1 MSRAAER
8 DRGIGGAMIT
18 FYRTTEDAGDQE
30 IQEALQE
37 LCLAH
42 EVVLVT
48 ASGAGRRGLPEG
60 TRPPVLIDDG
70 AVYQDRN
77 AIYAHLGELKA
88 IRELWYKYGS
98 DACYCG
104 EAGTVE

>member
-1 MSRAAER
+1 MS
-8 DRGIGGAMIT
+8 T

-48 ASGAGRRGLPEG
+48 ASGAGGRDLPEG

-104 EAGTVE
+104 EAGNVE